1 MSVTYRGSFLIIT
14 AQLQVIGEHAVNQQ
28 IHSHKAKNQLKPNLS
43 CRTTTFHSPYLIRSD
58 TFFFNQ
64 SIRMMHF
71 KFSALPNV
79 CVLLCWNDKFEHS
92 PQIFRHIFISGNY
105 MRVQPGHDL
114 NPLTYLDGY
123 LQCSQMGSIWHYK
136 VNTSTVFKV
145 WHLHFHEQLRLL
157 MSSKIKSCSAVKKSV
172 KVFSH
177 PSLFFIW
184 KFYTQDPI

>member
-1 MSVTYRGSFLIIT
+1 
-14 AQLQVIGEHAVNQQ
+14 
-28 IHSHKAKNQLKPNLS
+28 
-43 CRTTTFHSPYLIRSD
+43 
-58 TFFFNQ
+58 
-64 SIRMMHF
+64 MMHF

-79 CVLLCWNDKFEHS
+79 CVLLYWNDKFEHS

-157 MSSKIKSCSAVKKSV
+157 MSSKMQCSEKECESLQPPLIIFHLKILHSGPHIDKMKRLCKILANLLKKQNKSITCIKYMLPWHS
-172 KVFSH
+172 
-177 PSLFFIW
+177 
-184 KFYTQDPI
+184 